1 MATRGIL
8 IIGTNIYNINHDADI
23 YAKKLFMNVLK
34 RYKPKSAKEF
44 IKYVNNLYDDPTGG
58 SIMGSIMVSP
68 RAWPIAHGPDPY
80 LHEAAFK
87 VNLTTNTV
95 HMRKLQRGTT
105 KFPKF

>member
-8 IIGTNIYNINHDADI
+8 IIGTKIYNINHDADI
-23 YAKKLFMNVLK
+23 YAKKLFTTVLR

-44 IKYVNNLYDDPTGG
+44 IKYVNTLYDDPVGG
-58 SIMGSIMVSP
+58 YIMVSP
-68 RAWPIAHGPDPY
+68 RAWPIAHGPNPY

-95 HMRKLQRGTT
+95 HMRKLPMGTT